1 MSSGSRYYDH
11 HDILAGET
19 AIPCTL
25 MTHVNS
31 CGRALDQS
39 SEHRDL
45 KKGHVLDLPLWLA
58 ADVAAR
64 NMVTVRLPKCYG
76 KRMREKMR
84 AGPGCED
91 LKLRSP
97 YFYTVALA
105 IQPHLYSDD
114 TLATFINKSFKDR
127 YQELL
132 SKAHTSDTGVEATKV
147 QALICVEEQ
156 CLYEAGRVSMKATED
171 WRYKVGYRP
180 PRTQAG
186 VKRRLDSTDT
196 Q

>member
-64 NMVTVRLPKCYG
+64 NMVTVRWACNFWHIGMHRNQYWQFAMAPCLQ
-76 KRMREKMR
+76 
-84 AGPGCED
+84 A
-91 LKLRSP
+91 
-97 YFYTVALA
+97 VN
-105 IQPHLYSDD
+105 
-114 TLATFINKSFKDR
+114 TL
-127 YQELL
+127 
-132 SKAHTSDTGVEATKV
+132 
-147 QALICVEEQ
+147 
-156 CLYEAGRVSMKATED
+156 
-171 WRYKVGYRP
+171 
-180 PRTQAG
+180 
-186 VKRRLDSTDT
+186 
-196 Q
+196 